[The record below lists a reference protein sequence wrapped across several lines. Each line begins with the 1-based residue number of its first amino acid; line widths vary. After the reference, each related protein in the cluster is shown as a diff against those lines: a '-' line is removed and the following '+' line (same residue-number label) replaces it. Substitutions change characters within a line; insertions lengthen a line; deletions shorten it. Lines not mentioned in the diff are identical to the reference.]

1 MKKLGRRAGGEA
13 PKVKVVAT
21 PEMVELRKAQ
31 TRLNHFLWT
40 TEICYG
46 HILAWA
52 SSDFADPETP
62 VNLTFGH
69 VRSAAWFPNN
79 QGREKFTETTGR
91 FLDQTRKNTADLYRH
106 VLVGYYAYCEEYLEQ
121 RVLRFRV
128 GNRWGP
134 FVHSLSASAFRT
146 APTPLPCIRSC
157 APICADLF
165 ATS

>member
-69 VRSAAWFPNN
+69 VRSAAWFPK
-79 QGREKFTETTGR
+79 QSGEREV
-91 FLDQTRKNTADLYRH
+91 YRDDRSLPGSDSKKYRRS
-106 VLVGYYAYCEEYLEQ
+106 VSPCIGW
-121 RVLRFRV
+121 VLRI
-128 GNRWGP
+128 
-134 FVHSLSASAFRT
+134 L
-146 APTPLPCIRSC
+146 
-157 APICADLF
+157 
-165 ATS
+165 